1 MGHIRAY
8 YERVTE
14 LSESDWQYIAA
25 LFEYVKFSKG
35 ETITEQGNIEH
46 FLYFI
51 EQGIIRYYICD
62 ETVETTF
69 DFCFEKAFASAY
81 NSLITQTP
89 SEYRLGAL
97 SNTVAWRIS
106 YENLQKMYDNTRIGN
121 AVGRFLSEKL
131 YITKSSREL
140 ALLRFTAKERYCRLL
155 SERPEI
161 IKHIPL
167 KYIASYIGITPQALS
182 RIRREIC

>member
-8 YERVTE
+8 YERVAE

-25 LFEYVKFSKG
+25 LFEYVTFSKG
-35 ETITEQGNIEH
+35 HTITEQGTIEQ

-51 EQGIIRYYICD
+51 EEGIIRYYTCND
-62 ETVETTF
+62 TVETTF
-69 DFCFEKAFASAY
+69 DFCFEKTFASAY
-81 NSLITQTP
+81 DSLITQTP
-89 SEYRLGAL
+89 SNYRLGTL
-97 SNTVAWRIS
+97 TDTVAWRIS
-106 YENLQKMYDNTRIGN
+106 YESLQKMYEKTDIGN
-121 AVGRFLSEKL
+121 AIGRILTEKL
-131 YITKSSREL
+131 YVMKSSREL
-140 ALLRFTAKERYCRLL
+140 ALLRLTAKERYGNLFE
-155 SERPEI
+155 ERPEI